1 MNHIPRS
8 KVELELRKSFD
19 EHAARV
25 KFLQQLYEHERLVTA
40 GIARF
45 GGTYYVNV
53 FWLDKAPEITWLL
66 SVASFREAEPIIE
79 FIEGWRLS
87 GFALECK
94 RTNDYTNL
102 SHRDFLFPGL
112 RLTCELKSDSDACR
126 RVIVGMTDPE
136 PIYEFQCEETA

>member
-1 MNHIPRS
+1 MNHIPQS
-8 KVELELRKSFD
+8 KVEAELRKSFD

-53 FWLDKAPEITWLL
+53 FWLDKAPEIVWMLP
-66 SVASFREAEPIIE
+66 VASFREAEPIIE
-79 FIEGWRLS
+79 FIEGWRPS
-87 GFALECK
+87 GFALECE
-94 RTNDYTNL
+94 RTSDYTNL
-102 SHRDFLFPGL
+102 SHRDFLFSGL

-126 RVIVGMTDPE
+126 RLIVGMTGPE
-136 PIYEFQCEETA
+136 PIYEFQCGESA